1 MESQYGEQVLPPC
14 SGFLYDIT
22 RKVLPGAFFILFV
35 ASGTGVLILNLG
47 SHEPVPSNYAAGVA
61 IAFGV
66 LIALIAIGNFL
77 LYARN
82 RNSQIRSTT
91 NSARSSTG
99 GEREAWHLKLKKSLV
114 DYEDRQRSFVREF
127 VLKRAMKR
135 DLRTG
140 SLNGVSQNRELPMI
154 NPS

>member
-1 MESQYGEQVLPPC
+1 MESQHCEQVLPPC
-14 SGFLYDIT
+14 NGFLYDIT

-47 SHEPVPSNYAAGVA
+47 SHEPVPSNYASGVA
-61 IAFGV
+61 IAYGV

-77 LYARN
+77 LYARK

-99 GEREAWHLKLKKSLV
+99 DEREVWHFRLKKCLV
-114 DYEDRQRSFVREF
+114 DYEDRQRRFVREF
-127 VLKRAMKR
+127 VLRRVMKR
-135 DLRTG
+135 NLRKG
-140 SLNGVSQNRELPMI
+140 SLNGASQNRKLL
-154 NPS
+154 